1 MTSPPGP
8 PPPPDNG
15 PDDGSGRT
23 GTTPPVP
30 TGHALLTRFKTAL
43 DAVLRAV
50 CVTLFALLVLLV
62 TWQVFTRL
70 VLDAPSVWS
79 EEAARYVFVWVS
91 LIGVSIAT
99 GEKADVAIDYF
110 VLKAPLAAQRVLEI
124 VAYLSTLTFAAVVMV
139 WGGWTNAHQ
148 TWDQA
153 NPVLPVSAGVL
164 YLAVPVAG
172 VLFAFY
178 LLHHLAG
185 TLSRRYAGVEHTAPE
200 EGVEL

>member
-1 MTSPPGP
+1 MTSPGP
-8 PPPPDNG
+8 PPP
-15 PDDGSGRT
+15 DDGA
-23 GTTPPVP
+23 PPSSE
-30 TGHALLTRFKTAL
+30 HAVLTRFKTVL
-43 DAVLRAV
+43 DSVLVAV
-50 CVTLFALLVLLV
+50 CVSLFALLVLLV

-70 VLDAPSVWS
+70 VLSAPSVWS
-79 EEAARYVFVWVS
+79 EEAARYVFVWLS
-91 LIGVSIAT
+91 LVGVSIAT

-110 VLKAPLAAQRVLEI
+110 VQKAPLGAQRVLEV
-124 VAYLSTLTFAAVVMV
+124 VAYLGTLTFAVVVMV

-172 VLFAFY
+172 VLFTFY
-178 LLHHLAG
+178 LLYHLVL
-185 TLSRRYAGVEHTAPE
+185 TLSRGYAGAEHTAPE